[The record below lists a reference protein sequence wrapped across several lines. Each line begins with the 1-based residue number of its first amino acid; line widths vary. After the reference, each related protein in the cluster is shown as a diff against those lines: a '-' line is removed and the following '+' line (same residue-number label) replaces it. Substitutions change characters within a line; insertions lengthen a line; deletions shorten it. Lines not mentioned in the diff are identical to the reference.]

1 MVLITFPVQESGSEA
16 ILHEAHQQRVVGGGL
31 TEENWRTGCY
41 NLSKINGIGRS
52 RQKVQM
58 DK

>member
-41 NLSKINGIGRS
+41 NLE
-52 RQKVQM
+52 
-58 DK
+58 